1 MKIEIHGNKMDSDEL
16 PDLSPGEHKPQP
28 PKPEVMIIPDDSTTT
43 GTESGNSSFI
53 FKPTT
58 PRTNTASTCTATTNA
73 TIDYYPVV

>member
-1 MKIEIHGNKMDSDEL
+1 MDSDEL
-16 PDLSPGEHKPQP
+16 PDLSPGKYKPQP
-28 PKPEVMIIPDDSTTT
+28 PKHEVMIIPDDSTTT

-58 PRTNTASTCTATTNA
+58 PRTITASPCTTTTNA